1 MRGYLGKPGI
11 RKDNLSWSA
20 MAIVFGVGLADSVNH
35 AAIAEP
41 SGIVLDCTK
50 FEKPE
55 PDSGVIVKGV
65 GPFRFATGPELTK
78 TAESWDHVV
87 YGITER
93 YRSLCGKL
101 SIGLITKAEY
111 ETIMKDIDR
120 FYREAKDLE
129 ERLLDTVR
137 HRRAGDRSTGTNLEP
152 AVGDLAARMRQG
164 QGLEQISAPLKLG
177 SPKKPR
183 PILGA
188 PGRTEEPESPLSR

>member
-1 MRGYLGKPGI
+1 MSLG
-11 RKDNLSWSA
+11 A
-20 MAIVFGVGLADSVNH
+20 VAVAFGVGLVDGVNH
-35 AAIAEP
+35 TASAEP
-41 SGIVLDCTK
+41 SGIALDCTK
-50 FEKPE
+50 FETPE

-78 TAESWDHVV
+78 TAESWNHVV

-101 SIGLITKAEY
+101 SIGLVTKAEY
-111 ETIMKDIDR
+111 ETIMKDINR

-129 ERLLDTVR
+129 GRLLDTVR
-137 HRRAGDRSTGTNLEP
+137 HRRAGDRSTGSNLEP
-152 AVGDLAARMRQG
+152 AVGDLAVRMRQG

-188 PGRTEEPESPLSR
+188 PGRTEELESPLLR